1 MEADSKAK
9 IEGVMEAMRCPD
21 NFKCVKG
28 DAEQLCK
35 AEDYGNANYVK
46 CLEKKASRCVFS
58 IPFGVGGYCKC
69 PLRVYLCKELQ
80 K

>member
-1 MEADSKAK
+1 MVAKAKAK
-9 IEGVMEAMRCPD
+9 IEEIMGAMRCPKD
-21 NFKCVKG
+21 FRCAKG
-28 DAEQLCK
+28 DTEQLCR
-35 AEDYGNANYVK
+35 AEDYENENYIK
-46 CLEKKASRCVFS
+46 CLEEKPSKCVFS